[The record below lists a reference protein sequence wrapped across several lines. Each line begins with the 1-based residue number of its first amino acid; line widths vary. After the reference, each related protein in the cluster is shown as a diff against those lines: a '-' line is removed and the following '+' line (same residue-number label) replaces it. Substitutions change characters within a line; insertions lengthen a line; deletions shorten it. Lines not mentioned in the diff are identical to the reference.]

1 MRLCLLARI
10 VPSIENQTKRF
21 KANLATISFGDAL
34 AKPKIVLTADRTL
47 MSPYR
52 HISLA
57 TFFGCAPALD
67 PNRNKKSFWYK
78 ILRNQVTPKVLFD
91 FICNYIPHTNGV
103 ADYAPY
109 GLRKVEAGLLRD
121 GFRRDEVVVAHPDH
135 IEKFIGPETEVV
147 GTYEMDP
154 LGMGPVT
161 MTFTYGRKQIS
172 YDEYYNTELHH
183 RINSAKKRTGSKAK
197 VISGASGT
205 WQYNYAPEKIEE
217 FGIYAILEGEL
228 GGIAPE
234 IDGHAGK
241 FFRYLMDGQFENMDP
256 FRKRA
261 DFKVNIKE
269 FERDGKKH
277 YGRFVNFW
285 DRPDLDEIPNITE
298 PSMHGMIEVM
308 RGCGRGC
315 KFCDVTLRSLR
326 YYPPE
331 KVRKEIEVNIKKGGT
346 RSAWVHSDDIFVYGM
361 DPRTA
366 KGMEPNREALE
377 ELFTAIMAAGV
388 RHTNPTH
395 GTLAGA
401 IADERLIPNLSGII
415 RAGPDNVIGIQCGF
429 ETGSLRL
436 IDKYADRKLAPYAP
450 EEWHWVVKE
459 GVKTLNENYWIPA
472 FTLIMGLDNDETP
485 EDSWE
490 TIRLINEL
498 EQEQPESMFTATPLT
513 FVPIGLLE
521 KSEFF
526 NIGNE
531 MDPAQLGVMYKT
543 WQHNFKYGIQKFMTK
558 TGGRGPQRYLFNMIA
573 RSLGG
578 VPLGAME
585 RYARRASRE
594 HEQVIEKI
602 RAKYW

>member
-1 MRLCLLARI
+1 M
-10 VPSIENQTKRF
+10 
-21 KANLATISFGDAL
+21 GH
-34 AKPKIVLTADRTL
+34 PKIVLTADRTL

-52 HISLA
+52 NLSLA
-57 TFFGCAPALD
+57 TFFGCAPAID
-67 PNRNKKSFWYK
+67 PNRDPKSIWYK
-78 ILRNQVTPKVLFD
+78 LLGRQVTPKILFD

-121 GFRRDEVVVAHPDH
+121 GFDRSDVVVAHPDH
-135 IEKFIGPETEVV
+135 IEKFIGRETEVV

-161 MTFTYGRKQIS
+161 MTFTYGRKQMS
-172 YDEYYNTELHH
+172 YDEFYGRELHM
-183 RINSAKKRTGSKAK
+183 RINAAKERSGSAAK
-197 VISGASGT
+197 VIAGASGT
-205 WQYNYAPEKIEE
+205 WQYNYAPEKISEY
-217 FGIYAILEGEL
+217 GLYAILEGEL

-234 IDGHAGK
+234 IDGHAGR
-241 FFRYLMDGQFENMDP
+241 FFNYLINGDFENMDP
-256 FRKRA
+256 FRKRS

-269 FERDGKKH
+269 FDRGGEKLH
-277 YGRFVNFW
+277 GRFVNFW
-285 DRPDLDEIPNITE
+285 DRPDLDEIPEIVE

-315 KFCDVTLRSLR
+315 KFCDVTLRALR

-331 KVRKEIEVNIKKGGT
+331 KVKREIEVNLKKGGAK
-346 RSAWVHSDDIFVYGM
+346 SAWVHSDDIFVYGM
-361 DPRTA
+361 DPRTS

-377 ELFTAIMAAGV
+377 ELFTAIMSTGV
-388 RHTNPTH
+388 GHTNPTH

-401 IADERLIPNLSGII
+401 IADERLIPNLTRII
-415 RAGPDNVIGIQCGF
+415 GAGPDNLTGIQCGF

-436 IDKYADRKLAPYAP
+436 IEKYADRKLAPYAP

-459 GVKTLNENYWIPA
+459 GVKTLNENYWVPA

-490 TIRLINEL
+490 TIEIISDL
-498 EQEQPESMFTATPLT
+498 EREQPESMFTTTPLT

-558 TGGRGPQRYLFNMIA
+558 TGSGNSVRRTFFNLIA

-585 RYARRASRE
+585 RYARRKSTE
-594 HEQVIEKI
+594 HERVIEKI
-602 RAKYW
+602 KARYW

>member
-1 MRLCLLARI
+1 MAH
-10 VPSIENQTKRF
+10 
-21 KANLATISFGDAL
+21 
-34 AKPKIVLTADRTL
+34 PKIVLTADRTL
-47 MSPYR
+47 MSNYR
-52 HISLA
+52 GISLA

-67 PNRNKKSFWYK
+67 PNRDHNSFWYK
-78 ILRNQVTPKVLFD
+78 VLKNQVTPKVLFD
-91 FICNYIPHTNGV
+91 FICNPIPHTNGV
-103 ADYAPY
+103 ANYAPY

-121 GFRRDEVVVAHPDH
+121 GFSREDVVVAHPDH
-135 IEKFIGPETEVV
+135 VEKFIGPETQVV

-172 YDEYYNTELHH
+172 YDEYYNAYLHKK
-183 RINSAKKRTGSKAK
+183 IIEAKKKNGSNAK

-205 WQYNYAPEKIEE
+205 WQYNYDPEKIEE
-217 FGIYAILEGEL
+217 FGLYAVLEGEL

-234 IDGHAGK
+234 IDGHAGR
-241 FFRYLMDGQFENMDP
+241 FFNYLINDEFENMNP
-256 FRKRA
+256 FRKRS
-261 DFKVNIKE
+261 DFKVDIKE
-269 FERDGKKH
+269 FQRNGKSVH
-277 YGRFVNFW
+277 GRFVNFW
-285 DRPDLDEIPNITE
+285 DRPEIDEIPDIVE

-315 KFCDVTLRSLR
+315 KFCDVTLRALR

-331 KVRKEIEVNIKKGGT
+331 KVKKEIEVNIKKGGLKN
-346 RSAWVHSDDIFVYGM
+346 AWIHSDDIFVYGM
-361 DPRTA
+361 DPRTS
-366 KGMEPNREALE
+366 KQMEPNRDALE
-377 ELFTAIMAAGV
+377 ELFTAIMSTGIT
-388 RHTNPTH
+388 HTNPTH

-401 IADERLIPNLSGII
+401 IADERLIPNISRIIKSG
-415 RAGPDNVIGIQCGF
+415 PSNLIGIQCGF

-436 IDKYADRKLAPYAP
+436 IGKYADRKLAPFMP

-459 GVKTLNENYWIPA
+459 GVKTLNEHYWVPA

-490 TIRLINEL
+490 TISLISEL
-498 EQEQPESMFTATPLT
+498 EQEQPDSMFTTTPLT

-531 MDPAQLGVMYKT
+531 MSAPQLGVMYKT

-558 TGGRGPQRYLFNMIA
+558 TGASQTSVQKQFFNMLA

-585 RYARRASRE
+585 RFARRKGRE
-594 HEQVIEKI
+594 HEKVIETIK
-602 RAKYW
+602 AKYW